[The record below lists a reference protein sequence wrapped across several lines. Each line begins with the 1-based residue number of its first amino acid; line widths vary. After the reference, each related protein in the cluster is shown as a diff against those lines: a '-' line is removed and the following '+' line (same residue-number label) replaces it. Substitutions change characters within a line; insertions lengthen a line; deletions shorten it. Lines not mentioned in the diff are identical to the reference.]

1 MCTGITDKYQKN
13 EITGRKR
20 IFNLNLFLK
29 YAWPH
34 HLDVKPSNILLG
46 CEGSVKLCD
55 FGISGYL
62 VDSIAET
69 QDVGCQIYMAPE
81 RLCGG
86 NKYDIRSDVWSL
98 GISLVCTLNYPTLN
112 NQFCLVIRSKYV
124 TVNFHT
130 KGGIP
135 YSSNFRLTTKNITLF
150 SNLVLLSI
158 STGNNPINYCFKKM
172 LW

>member
-1 MCTGITDKYQKN
+1 MH
-13 EITGRKR
+13 GR
-20 IFNLNLFLK
+20 II
-29 YAWPH
+29 
-34 HLDVKPSNILLG
+34 LDVKPSNILLG

-98 GISLVCTLNYPTLN
+98 GISLVCT
-112 NQFCLVIRSKYV
+112 FK
-124 TVNFHT
+124 
-130 KGGIP
+130 
-135 YSSNFRLTTKNITLF
+135 
-150 SNLVLLSI
+150 LSYI
-158 STGNNPINYCFKKM
+158 K
-172 LW
+172 